1 MPTDRRAGCLKL
13 ALGELEVA
21 LATVTVLLDMVPL
34 GIAKWLRIIAR
45 AVVPW
50 STPSDLRFGRVK
62 REVSYAKWCQV
73 LSR

>member
-21 LATVTVLLDMVPL
+21 LATVTVQLDMVPL

-45 AVVPW
+45 AVV
-50 STPSDLRFGRVK
+50 
-62 REVSYAKWCQV
+62 
-73 LSR
+73 